1 MAKAVAKSKKVA
13 AKSRASKQP
22 KAKAAALA
30 PPRKALK
37 SAAAKPVA
45 KAPAKAVAKAAP
57 KSALKSAPKG
67 APKPAAKVAPKTAPK
82 TASKPASKTAPK
94 AASKP
99 VAKPAAKSAA
109 SAIKPNKWVYTFGD
123 GKAEGKASLRDL
135 LGGKGANLAEMA
147 NLGLPVPP
155 GFTIPTSVC
164 TYFYANDKSYPKE
177 LVSQVEK
184 ALDYVGK
191 LTGKKFGDAENPLL
205 VSVRSGARA
214 SMPGMMDTVLNLG
227 LNDETVEALAS
238 LSGDRRFAYDSY
250 RRFITMYSDVVLGF
264 EHHHFEDILDTYKD
278 SKGYT
283 LDTDLTSEDWE
294 HLVGKYKEAVAHETG
309 KDFPQDPHDQ
319 LWGAIG
325 AVFSSWMNARAVTYR
340 KLHDIPESWGTAV
353 NVQAMVFGNMGDTS
367 ATGVAFT
374 RNPSTGEA
382 KLYGEFLINAQGEDV
397 VAGIRTPQE
406 ITEEARREAGSDKPS
421 METAMPDAFAE
432 LTRIYTLLEQHYRDM
447 QDMEF
452 TVERGKLWMLQTRGG
467 KRTAR
472 AALRIAV
479 ELANEGLISKSDAV
493 LRVEPAS
500 LDQLLHPTI
509 DPTAK
514 RDVIAT
520 GLPASPGAASGEIVF
535 SSEEAAKLQADG
547 HKVILVRIETSPED
561 IHGMHAAEGILTT
574 RGGMTSHAAV
584 VARGMGKPCVSGC
597 GNIRVDYGR
606 GTMSIGSR
614 TFKTGDIITIDGS
627 LGQVLAGRMP
637 MIEPELSGEFG
648 TLMGWADAV
657 RKLGVRV
664 NADTPDDARTAIKFG
679 AEGIGLCRTEHMFFE
694 ETRIRTVREMILA
707 EDEQERRAALAK
719 LLPMQRADF
728 VELFEIM
735 KGLPVTVRLLDPPL
749 HEFLPHTQAEVEEVA
764 RAMNTDPRRLADR
777 ARELAEFNPM
787 LGFRGCRLAIAY
799 PEIAEMQARAIFE
812 AAVEAEKRTGEAVG
826 LEVMVPLIATKAE
839 FDLVKARID
848 AMAKEVMRETGAE
861 LEYQVGTMIE
871 LPRAA
876 LMAGEVAKA
885 AEFFSFGTNDLTQT
899 TFGISRD
906 DAASFLG
913 TYIAKGILEIDPFI
927 SIDRTGVGELV
938 KIGVERGRATRPAL
952 KVGICGEHGGD
963 PASVEFCHQI
973 GMNYV
978 SCSPYRVPIARLA
991 AAQAALGKEIASQ
1004 A

>member
-1 MAKAVAKSKKVA
+1 MAKAVAKSKKAAVKSA
-13 AKSRASKQP
+13 AKSKPSARP
-22 KAKAAALA
+22 KAAAAA
-30 PPRKALK
+30 PSARKALK
-37 SAAAKPVA
+37 KAPAKPVA
-45 KAPAKAVAKAAP
+45 KAAAKKAAVR
-57 KSALKSAPKG
+57 
-67 APKPAAKVAPKTAPK
+67 KPAAEAV
-82 TASKPASKTAPK
+82 
-94 AASKP
+94 
-99 VAKPAAKSAA
+99 KSG
-109 SAIKPNKWVYTFGD
+109 KWVYTFGD
-123 GKAEGKASLRDL
+123 GKAEGKAGLRDL

-164 TYFYANDKSYPKE
+164 TYFYAHDKSYPAALKA
-177 LVSQVEK
+177 QVEK
-184 ALDYVGK
+184 ALDHVGK
-191 LTGKKFGDAENPLL
+191 LTGKAFGDSKNPLL
-205 VSVRSGARA
+205 VSVRSGGRA

-227 LNDETVEALAS
+227 LNDKTVEALAE

-264 EHHHFEDILDTYKD
+264 EHHHFEDILDTFKD
-278 SKGYT
+278 GQGYT
-283 LDTDLTSEDWE
+283 LDTDLSGDDWVE
-294 HLVGKYKEAVAHETG
+294 LVGKYKEAVARETG
-309 KDFPQDPHDQ
+309 KDFPQDPHEQ

-340 KLHDIPESWGTAV
+340 RLHDIPESWGTAV
-353 NVQAMVFGNMGDTS
+353 NVQAMVFGNMGETS

-374 RNPSTGEA
+374 RNPSTGES

-397 VAGIRTPQE
+397 VAGIRTPQD
-406 ITEEARREAGSDKPS
+406 ITEEARQESGSDKPS
-421 METAMPDAFAE
+421 MESAMPEAFKE
-432 LTRIYTLLEQHYRDM
+432 LTRFYTLLEKHYRDM

-452 TVERGKLWMLQTRGG
+452 TVEQGKLWMLQTRGG
-467 KRTAR
+467 KRTAK

-479 ELANEGLISKSDAV
+479 ELANEGLISKKDAV
-493 LRVEPAS
+493 MRIDPAS

-509 DPTAK
+509 DPAAK

-535 SSEEAAKLQADG
+535 SSDEAAKLQADG
-547 HKVILVRIETSPED
+547 RNVILVRIETSPED

-597 GNIRVDYGR
+597 GAIRVDYGR

-614 TFKTGDIITIDGS
+614 TFKTGDVITIDGS

-637 MIEPELSGEFG
+637 MIEPKLSGEFG
-648 TLMGWADAV
+648 TLMGWADQV

-664 NADTPDDARTAIKFG
+664 NADTPEDARTAIKFG
-679 AEGIGLCRTEHMFFE
+679 GEGIGLCRTEHMFFE
-694 ETRIRTVREMILA
+694 ETRIRTVREMILS
-707 EDEQERRAALAK
+707 EDEQSRRAALSK

-735 KGLPVTVRLLDPPL
+735 KGLPVTIRLLDPPL
-749 HEFLPHTQAEVEEVA
+749 HEFLPHTQAEIEEVA
-764 RAMNTDPRRLADR
+764 RAMNTDPRKLADR
-777 ARELAEFNPM
+777 ARDLAEFNPM

-812 AAVEAEKRTGEAVG
+812 AAVEAEKRTGKAVG

-848 AMAKEVMRETGAE
+848 AMAQSVMKETGKKLA
-861 LEYQVGTMIE
+861 YQVGTMIE
-871 LPRAA
+871 LPRAC
-876 LMAGEVAKA
+876 LMAGDIAQT

-899 TFGISRD
+899 TYGISRD

-913 TYIAKGILEIDPFI
+913 TYVSKGILEIDPFI
-927 SIDRTGVGELV
+927 SVDRDGVGELV
-938 KIGVERGRATRPAL
+938 KIGVARGRKVRPGL

-963 PASVEFCHQI
+963 PASVAFCHEI
-973 GMNYV
+973 GLDYV

-991 AAQAALGKEIASQ
+991 AAQAALGKTVASQ